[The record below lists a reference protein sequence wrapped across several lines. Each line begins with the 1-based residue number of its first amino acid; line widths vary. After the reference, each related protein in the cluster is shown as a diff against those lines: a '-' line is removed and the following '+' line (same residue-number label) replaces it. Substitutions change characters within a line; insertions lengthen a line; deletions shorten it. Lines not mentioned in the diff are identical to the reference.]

1 MLHEEGKYIWIC
13 TALLHYKVYMIWV
26 ILAIFKFSPL
36 FCFLWLF
43 FFFFFL
49 ESPDEASKAQDN
61 SLNLVLRENHLHWS
75 NKVDTLH
82 MKHTLTISGLED
94 LSKKKKQLRLYI
106 TNGVAGC

>member
-1 MLHEEGKYIWIC
+1 MGHIGNIQ
-13 TALLHYKVYMIWV
+13 
-26 ILAIFKFSPL
+26 IFTTFL
-36 FCFLWLF
+36 FFVVF

-94 LSKKKKQLRLYI
+94 LSKKKNNCDC
-106 TNGVAGC
+106 T